1 MGRLWCVQ
9 VVILVTD
16 GYSNVNT
23 GRTVPAADQL
33 KSIGAVIYSIANGDG
48 AQLSELTQ
56 LASSPDSQ
64 YVLQLGDIQSVS
76 QTLLDRLCNPA

>member
-1 MGRLWCVQ
+1 VEWLTRVVK

-23 GRTVPAADQL
+23 GRTLPAAEEL
-33 KSIGAVIYSIANGDG
+33 KSIGATIYIIANGEA

-56 LASSPDSQ
+56 IASSPDSQ
-64 YVLQLGDIQSVS
+64 YVLQLGDTQSVS
-76 QTLLDRLCNPA
+76 QTLLDRLCNP

>member
-1 MGRLWCVQ
+1 M
-9 VVILVTD
+9 VILVTD

-23 GRTVPAADQL
+23 GRTVPAAEAL

-56 LASSPDSQ
+56 IASSPDSQ
-64 YVLQLGDIQSVS
+64 YVLQLGDIRSVS
-76 QTLLDRLCNPA
+76 QTLLDRLCNP

>member
-1 MGRLWCVQ
+1 VVCQ

-23 GRTVPAADQL
+23 GRTLPAADEL

-56 LASSPDSQ
+56 IASSPDSQ
-64 YVLQLGDIQSVS
+64 YLLQLDTHTNIHAVS
-76 QTLLDRLCNPA
+76 QTLLDRLCNSA